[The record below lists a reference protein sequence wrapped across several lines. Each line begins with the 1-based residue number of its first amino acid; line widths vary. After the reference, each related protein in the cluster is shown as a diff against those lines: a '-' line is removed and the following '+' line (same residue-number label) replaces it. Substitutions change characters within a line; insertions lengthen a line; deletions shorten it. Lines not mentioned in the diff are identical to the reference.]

1 MNTKLSQKS
10 KNNFEKDFLKF
21 MINVAFGKTMENV
34 RKHKNIKLVTTERRR
49 NYLVSEQNY
58 HSTKFFAENVLAIE
72 MRKTQILRNK
82 PVYID
87 LSILDLK
94 DLSKT
99 VMYEFWSDYIK
110 PKYGKN
116 AKLCYMDTDSFI
128 VDVKTDDIYKGIADV
143 ETRFYT

>member
-99 VMYEFWSDYIK
+99 VMYEF
-110 PKYGKN
+110 
-116 AKLCYMDTDSFI
+116 
-128 VDVKTDDIYKGIADV
+128 
-143 ETRFYT
+143 